1 MATAKRPRELTGRAV
16 LVWLVAFF
24 GVVFAVNAI
33 MVKAA
38 TSTFGGV
45 EVQSSYKA
53 GLMFETEVAR
63 ARAQDD
69 LRWRVDGHVMRNAA
83 GDAVLD
89 VSVRDGQDK
98 PVTGVTTEA
107 RLAHPADERLDR
119 NIDLHS
125 IGAGKFHGEVR
136 AQAGRWDL
144 IIDVARDGDRVFR
157 SRSAITLN

>member
-1 MATAKRPRELTGRAV
+1 MATAKRPRELTGRSV

-24 GVVFAVNAI
+24 GVVLAVNAI

-69 LRWRVDGHVMRNAA
+69 LRWRVDGHLVRNAA
-83 GDAVLD
+83 GDAVLELR
-89 VSVRDGQDK
+89 VREGQHK
-98 PVTGVTTEA
+98 PATAV
-107 RLAHPADERLDR
+107 AHA
-119 NIDLHS
+119 
-125 IGAGKFHGEVR
+125 A
-136 AQAGRWDL
+136 
-144 IIDVARDGDRVFR
+144 
-157 SRSAITLN
+157 TL

>member
-1 MATAKRPRELTGRAV
+1 MANAKRPREITGRAV

-45 EVQSSYKA
+45 EVQSSYKD
-53 GLMFETEVAR
+53 GLMFEKEAAR

-69 LRWRVDGHVMRNAA
+69 LRWRVDGHVMRNTA

-89 VSVRDGQDK
+89 VSVRDAHGR
-98 PVTGVTTEA
+98 PVTGIIAEA

-119 NIDLHS
+119 DIDLRDA
-125 IGAGKFHGEVR
+125 GAGKFRGQVQ

-144 IIDVARDGDRVFR
+144 IVDVFRGKERVFR
-157 SRSAITLN
+157 SRSTVTLN